1 MAAIVDSTPPSRL
14 WNKGKV
20 GVGRVKVH
28 FDVKH
33 NQSYKRTALNI
44 FDFLD
49 SILCRGCPIVMMQV
63 STEEVEFVGS
73 SNLTLQPLYR
83 VVVFPVDKS
92 FSTPEINT
100 SQIGN
105 LPPCATPSSEPASSL
120 EGQHRGGQ
128 SVRRRHREAG
138 ELGWWHQHDT
148 SDKSLDGND
157 CQLVSPFSIGPWSTT
172 WSQ

>member
-44 FDFLD
+44 FGFLD
-49 SILCRGCPIVMMQV
+49 SILFRGCPIVMMQV

-83 VVVFPVDKS
+83 VVCIS
-92 FSTPEINT
+92 
-100 SQIGN
+100 
-105 LPPCATPSSEPASSL
+105 
-120 EGQHRGGQ
+120 
-128 SVRRRHREAG
+128 RRHIFFNSRDQPLSKWESAPMRHTV
-138 ELGWWHQHDT
+138 ERACEQFRRATSWW
-148 SDKSLDGND
+148 
-157 CQLVSPFSIGPWSTT
+157 PERASTT
-172 WSQ
+172 S